1 MLRNDG
7 PRVLDIEVS
16 TAREW
21 LRVGREL
28 LQLAKTRSA
37 FREGRLSDTKVRSVT
52 RLATAEN
59 EGELLDIAERTAP
72 SQLGTA
78 LAAWSARNEDEASRN
93 RRHPRDRWQMRS
105 QVPQALSAAS
115 AMTAS

>member
-1 MLRNDG
+1 MALWYTTQIICVTYYLCDEQSGKHRGNTMAFTD
-7 PRVLDIEVS
+7 D
-16 TAREW
+16 
-21 LRVGREL
+21 EL
-28 LQLAKTRSA
+28 AYLNSQ
-37 FREGRLSDTKVRSVT
+37 RLT

-78 LAAWSARNEDEASRN
+78 VAAWSARNEDEASRN
-93 RRHPRDRWQMRS
+93 RRHLRDRWRMRS
-105 QVPQALSAAS
+105 QVPQALRAAS